1 MRNSVLGTFKNA
13 LFSISAPVTAG
24 YDFCPSL
31 AFPAA
36 SQRLGVLCLGLHIRR
51 SLSAG
56 DQRRSTEVT
65 NYGGSETL
73 CYTELDFLLAT
84 EMIES
89 GILEGGTN
97 PLSYNICYWC
107 KVRIDRMHSHVNGGP
122 MLLDKWE
129 NLDICI
135 FHFLQKIQCVLYYS
149 RSRNIPFSSWFFIL
163 HLKCPSTAASD
174 KKWSYFSNLSK
185 NSMHYAK

>member
-1 MRNSVLGTFKNA
+1 MRNSVSGTFKNA
-13 LFSISAPVTAG
+13 LFSISAPLTAG

-31 AFPAA
+31 AFSAA
-36 SQRLGVLCLGLHIRR
+36 SQTLGVLCLGLHIRR

-56 DQRRSTEVT
+56 DPEAFHWGDQLWRIRNGLLHT
-65 NYGGSETL
+65 
-73 CYTELDFLLAT
+73 LDFLLAT

-89 GILEGGTN
+89 GIWEGGTT
-97 PLSYNICYWC
+97 PLLYNICYWC

-135 FHFLQKIQCVLYYS
+135 FSFLQKIQCVLYYS

-163 HLKCPSTAASD
+163 FKMSQHCSI
-174 KKWSYFSNLSK
+174 W
-185 NSMHYAK
+185 